1 MRLLRIGFSTQLA
14 VVVVCLLRPPII
26 LKSTKLAAIAI
37 IIKNFDNSF
46 NGVNTS
52 ALTPIVIHTVVTT
65 AAMMKYKMNI
75 GNALFKLNLFDAESA
90 FPDFTADFV
99 RIRDN
104 TSVIGIIASVRV
116 SFTVTTVF
124 SVSLPRFHI
133 LSQVEAAAVTE
144 EVSLIA
150 VPANNPKELPLVVLK
165 PSALPSTG
173 KSRAGEIL
181 RKRLMTMKN
190 DQLAIMNEI
199 RNESH
204 KMESLS
210 IGVTMTIGEY
220 AIVDKIADFLI
231 SHPEINL
238 HIHYGNTT
246 QLLTLLDEGRINLAL
261 VEGNYPKENYEH
273 KNYSTEEYIAVCAR
287 DHTLKEKFPETMQEL
302 VKERLL
308 VREPGSGT
316 RNILEELL
324 LARGMGIKD
333 FLHYTEVENMH
344 TIIGLLKRDCGISF
358 MYKIAVAEEIKR
370 GTLKEIRFSDFKMQ
384 HDFDFIWEKG
394 SIYTEKYIGICE
406 ELLKNGVS
414 YID

>member
-1 MRLLRIGFSTQLA
+1 MLDFRTDTFLA
-14 VVVVCLLRPPII
+14 VCD
-26 LKSTKLAAIAI
+26 TM
-37 IIKNFDNSF
+37 NF
-46 NGVNTS
+46 T
-52 ALTPIVIHTVVTT
+52 
-65 AAMMKYKMNI
+65 
-75 GNALFKLNLFDAESA
+75 
-90 FPDFTADFV
+90 
-99 RIRDN
+99 
-104 TSVIGIIASVRV
+104 
-116 SFTVTTVF
+116 
-124 SVSLPRFHI
+124 
-133 LSQVEAAAVTE
+133 EAARRLHITQPAVSQHIRFFE
-144 EVSLIA
+144 
-150 VPANNPKELPLVVLK
+150 KEYDVKLFSYCNKQLYL
-165 PSALPSTG
+165 TQ
-173 KSRAGEIL
+173 AGEIL

-287 DHTLKEKFPETMQEL
+287 DHTFKKKFPETMQEL
-302 VKERLL
+302 VKERLI

-358 MYKIAVAEEIKR
+358 MYKIAVADELKN
-370 GTLKEIRFSDFKMQ
+370 GTLKEIRLLDFKMQ
-384 HDFDFIWEKG
+384 HAFDFIWEKG

-406 ELLKNGVS
+406 ELLKKENII
-414 YID
+414 Y

>member
-1 MRLLRIGFSTQLA
+1 MFSYCNKQLY
-14 VVVVCLLRPPII
+14 
-26 LKSTKLAAIAI
+26 
-37 IIKNFDNSF
+37 
-46 NGVNTS
+46 
-52 ALTPIVIHTVVTT
+52 LTP
-65 AAMMKYKMNI
+65 
-75 GNALFKLNLFDAESA
+75 
-90 FPDFTADFV
+90 
-99 RIRDN
+99 
-104 TSVIGIIASVRV
+104 
-116 SFTVTTVF
+116 
-124 SVSLPRFHI
+124 
-133 LSQVEAAAVTE
+133 
-144 EVSLIA
+144 
-150 VPANNPKELPLVVLK
+150 
-165 PSALPSTG
+165 
-173 KSRAGEIL
+173 AGEIL

-231 SHPEINL
+231 GHPEMNV

-246 QLLTLLDEGRINLAL
+246 QLLTLLDEGIINLAL

-273 KNYSTEEYIAVCAR
+273 KNYSTEEYTAVCAR
-287 DHTLKEKFPETMQEL
+287 DHIFEVKSPETMQEL

-358 MYKIAVAEEIKR
+358 MYKIAVADELKN
-370 GTLKEIRFSDFKMQ
+370 GTLKEIRLSDFKMQ

-406 ELLKNGVS
+406 ELLKK
-414 YID
+414 Y